1 MTDTHTPADSV
12 SAQPTGAADVASLE
26 TEIGALR
33 SRYQALSEELDT
45 VRQTSTAN
53 TEAAVEAARQDG
65 RTSAMAEITDRL
77 VHAELRAH
85 AATAGVELPAQDF
98 LRLDAFVGEDGAPD
112 TGLIGDFVS
121 SLPAAVRTLAFAQ
134 GLGLGRQGGPAADQ
148 LSREDLS
155 RMSSRE
161 INEARRAG
169 KLNALLYSAA

>member
-1 MTDTHTPADSV
+1 MPDA
-12 SAQPTGAADVASLE
+12 ASLE
-26 TEIGALR
+26 AEIGSWR
-33 SRYQALSEELDT
+33 SQYETLSQELNSF
-45 VRQTSTAN
+45 RQTSAADK
-53 TEAAVEAARQDG
+53 EAAVEAARQDG

-121 SLPAAVRTLAFAQ
+121 SLPAPVRTPAFAQ

-161 INEARRAG
+161 INEARQAG